1 MLKNVVGADG
11 FEPPVSLRTDLQSA
25 RLPIT
30 GYAPNFILCMFV
42 ISYILNIETNIKISN
57 YIKIIFLFYIISI
70 FYILN
75 IDTYKIYFNI

>member
-25 RLPIT
+25 WLPIT
-30 GYAPNFILCMFV
+30 GYTPNFILCMFV
-42 ISYILNIETNIKISN
+42 ISYI
-57 YIKIIFLFYIISI
+57 FISI